1 MIPMKKIIM
10 IVNGHIIICKL
21 LEKEAPSFTQWLW
34 NQLPLESIIHQARL
48 PGFEGELYFYIFRP
62 YKGKPENVKR
72 RMEPG
77 EIGGGDDWINIC
89 HKPVIFDP
97 IFTRIC
103 FAEVIEG
110 LDNLV
115 KISEKLKVTLSEK
128 IRIEKVIQ

>member
-1 MIPMKKIIM
+1 MKKIRM
-10 IVNGHIIICKL
+10 IVNGYTVICKL

-48 PGFEGELYFYIFRP
+48 PGFEGELYFYLFRS

-89 HKPVIFDP
+89 HKPVTFDP

-110 LDNLV
+110 LDNLT
-115 KISEKLKVTLSEK
+115 KISENLKATLSEK
-128 IRIEKVIQ
+128 IRIEKVTE